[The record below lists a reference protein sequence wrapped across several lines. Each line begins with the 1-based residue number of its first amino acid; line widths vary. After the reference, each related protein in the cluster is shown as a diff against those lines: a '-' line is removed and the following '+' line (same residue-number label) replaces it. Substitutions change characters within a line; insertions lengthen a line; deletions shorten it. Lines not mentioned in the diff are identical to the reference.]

1 MSRVSEIRMTRLKT
15 MLRPDGEKSNTKKTA
30 ALALATMFNSL
41 LSLLMSMA
49 LARVLT
55 KSDLAAYSQVNM
67 VLTTVFPFLQ
77 LGIPSGIYYILS
89 RNKGRE
95 RAVINEAMLC
105 VTLGTALFAAFLIF
119 GGNRLLAERFGN
131 EEIRIYLLYIIPTC
145 LFQLLSSVA
154 GTIMVYEDRVSFSAK
169 YNVVV
174 NLLRMTITIAAILIL
189 RSVLRTV
196 QVNAGMQV
204 LTGLAS
210 VYLIYAFMVPRDDG
224 KMRLFS
230 IKQLLKVSIPLG
242 VAAMVVTLNS
252 FLDKWII
259 SLMCTPE
266 EYAVFVSGAHEV
278 PFITAITNSVMT
290 VIIVPL
296 TEAYRDGDYAKALDL
311 VRNAARSTSML
322 LMPIMLMCFALAG
335 PIICFIFTE
344 RYAGAISIFIVYLL
358 YMPYWTIYYGP
369 IMTAMG
375 KPNAVLYCAFA
386 GLLCNAAIS
395 VACVRLLGPIGA
407 SIATIATVYAVNL
420 PLNLR
425 VICKEMN
432 VKWTQ
437 LLPLKHYGICILL
450 SVPGAVLC
458 WLAAH
463 LLSDLA
469 YFWQLAAG
477 GCVFLA
483 VTVPIF
489 VWHFKLPWK
498 DALQSV
504 RKKFSEKRSD
514 V

>member
-1 MSRVSEIRMTRLKT
+1 MDKLRT
-15 MLRPDGEKSNTKKTA
+15 MLRPDGEKSNTKKTL

-55 KSDLAAYSQVNM
+55 KGDLAAYSQVDM

-105 VTLGTALFAAFLIF
+105 VTVGASLFAAFLIF

-131 EEIRIYLLYIIPTC
+131 DEIRIYLLYIIPTC
-145 LFQLLSSVA
+145 LFQLLTSVA
-154 GTIMVYEDRVSFSAK
+154 GTVMVYEDRVSFSAK
-169 YNVVV
+169 FNITMS
-174 NLLRMTITIAAILIL
+174 LLRMSVTIVAILVL
-189 RSVLRTV
+189 RSVLRTL
-196 QVNAGMQV
+196 QVNAGLQV
-204 LTGLAS
+204 VTGLAA
-210 VYLIYAFMVPRDDG
+210 VYLVYAFMVPGDDG
-224 KMRLFS
+224 RISLQS

-242 VAAMVVTLNS
+242 VAAMVITLNS
-252 FLDKWII
+252 FLDKWIV
-259 SLMCTPE
+259 SLMCSPE
-266 EYAVFVSGAHEV
+266 EYAVFASGAHEV

-296 TEAYRDGDYAKALDL
+296 TEAFRDGDRTKA
-311 VRNAARSTSML
+311 VGIIRKAAESTSMF
-322 LMPIMLMCFALAG
+322 LMPIMLLCFALAE

-344 RYAGAISIFIVYLL
+344 RYAGAVSIFVVYLL

-375 KPNAVLYCAFA
+375 KPNAVLCCALA

-395 VACVRLLGPIGA
+395 VACVKLMGPIGA
-407 SIATIATVYAVNL
+407 SIATIATVYAVTL

-425 VICKEMN
+425 IICKEMN
-432 VKWTQ
+432 VRWTR
-437 LLPLKHYGICILL
+437 LLPLRHYGVCILL

-458 WLAAH
+458 RLTTY
-463 LLSDLA
+463 LLSDFA
-469 YFWQLAAG
+469 YFWQLSAG
-477 GCVFLA
+477 GVVFLA

-489 VWHFKLPWK
+489 VKHFGLPWRE
-498 DALQSV
+498 LL
-504 RKKFSEKRSD
+504 RKVVNKFFGKGSAA
-514 V
+514 